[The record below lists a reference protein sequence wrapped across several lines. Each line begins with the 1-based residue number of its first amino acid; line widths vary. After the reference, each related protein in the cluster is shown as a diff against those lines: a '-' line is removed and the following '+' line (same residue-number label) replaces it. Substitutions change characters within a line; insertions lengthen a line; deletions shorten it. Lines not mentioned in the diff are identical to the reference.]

1 MGWKGHSQKLS
12 GMEIG
17 IDHNIYIYMQICTVV
32 LLGRFQTWNVY
43 CASMC
48 FTDLSVM
55 SNIQPSGP
63 CPTMGHFLQQVLR
76 WTCWTSIGLG
86 NHQSLVRGKQVLQH
100 VTTVFV
106 KTCPDLSGSCPNRR
120 TNGQDMATTTGS
132 AAGQNRG
139 GPHSNKNQ
147 NDWRMWMLPQHHP
160 HNYGETYP
168 ICSMYSICSYYLPTW
183 VKF

>member
-1 MGWKGHSQKLS
+1 MSYGVKRTFTKVVWHGDWHRSL
-12 GMEIG
+12 
-17 IDHNIYIYMQICTVV
+17 YIYMQICTVV

-76 WTCWTSIGLG
+76 WTCWTSIDSIGLG

-106 KTCPDLSGSCPNRR
+106 RHARTFLGPAQTAGPMDKTWL
-120 TNGQDMATTTGS
+120 QLLATS
-132 AAGQNRG
+132 AAGRNPG

-147 NDWRMWMLPQHHP
+147 NDWRMWMLP
-160 HNYGETYP
+160 
-168 ICSMYSICSYYLPTW
+168 PTSPQQLW
-183 VKF
+183 RNISHMLHV